1 MSFFLFADL
10 RRDQQ
15 VVHCLKSL
23 RKKNTIFVVYC
34 PLFFFFQSYNIF
46 QRKVDEQ
53 LMGLG

>member
-34 PLFFFFQSYNIF
+34 PLFLFFQSYNIF